1 MTDTNTP
8 PAELPVPN
16 TARWTVRRKAAVV
29 QAVRNGSLTLDEV
42 CKRYD
47 ICVEE
52 FRAWKRDLDRHGL
65 AGLRVTRLQAYR
77 TDE

>member
-1 MTDTNTP
+1 MSDANTP
-8 PAELPVPN
+8 ELPLAI